1 MASLTLPLV
10 LVVALS
16 FYLLIR
22 FLTLPHDA
30 KEPPRIRPKIPVIGH
45 VIGLLHHGT
54 AYYSKTAYVYQAQI
68 LPNYSE
74 NMRLTRPEHIRTQ
87 YKQPIFT
94 LGVPRG
100 KMYIVTSPSLIAAC
114 DRRSKIVSFAPYVVE
129 FGKRILAGSAHSVSL
144 LSEDLLEEKGPHGS
158 LRPETM
164 AAMHRA
170 LVPGERLDRMMR
182 ETLRSS
188 KGFLDVSLREGETGS
203 VPLFQWVK
211 QFMTIAGT
219 DAVYGAEKNPFRD
232 PEVGKSFWYVAR
244 SRFSLAPSPNAV
256 AGR

>member
-1 MASLTLPLV
+1 
-10 LVVALS
+10 
-16 FYLLIR
+16 
-22 FLTLPHDA
+22 
-30 KEPPRIRPKIPVIGH
+30 
-45 VIGLLHHGT
+45 
-54 AYYSKTAYVYQAQI
+54 
-68 LPNYSE
+68 
-74 NMRLTRPEHIRTQ
+74 
-87 YKQPIFT
+87 
-94 LGVPRG
+94 
-100 KMYIVTSPSLIAAC
+100 MYIVTSPSLIAAC

-129 FGKRILAGSAHSVSL
+129 FGKRILAGSKHSVGL

-188 KGFLDVSLREGETGS
+188 KEFLDASLEGQTDS
-203 VPLFQWVK
+203 VPLFHWVK

-232 PEVGKSFWYVAR
+232 PEVGQSFWYVAR
-244 SRFSLAPSPNAV
+244 SRF
-256 AGR
+256 